1 MMALKDII
9 KKAGEELKV
18 LAGDKSKDKEYSNE
32 QAFPDETS
40 AEKAFGESKRKLFD
54 INGWSDMKGINS
66 KFVLYDQHGKPV
78 STEPQ
83 PGYFIKIELP
93 GPPVENWVEIT
104 ELRNE
109 PELAEFVVHP
119 CEKPSERSDPN
130 AEVKHFFVKEASS
143 TFRVVKKGNV
153 IQAFEIGRNEM
164 INNQGEESG
173 DRSLINTLIA
183 EGGWAGFQKIQWD
196 KLTKY
201 LVHSDEV
208 ETK

>member
-1 MMALKDII
+1 
-9 KKAGEELKV
+9 
-18 LAGDKSKDKEYSNE
+18 
-32 QAFPDETS
+32 
-40 AEKAFGESKRKLFD
+40 
-54 INGWSDMKGINS
+54 MKGINS
-66 KFVLYDQHGKPV
+66 KFVLYDQQGNTANG
-78 STEPQ
+78 SAQ

-104 ELRNE
+104 ELHDE
-109 PELAEFVVHP
+109 PNMAEFVVHP
-119 CEKPSERSDPN
+119 SAKPSERSDPN

-143 TFRVVKKGNV
+143 TFRVVKEGTR

-173 DRSLINTLIA
+173 DRSLLNTMVA
-183 EGGWAGFQKIQWD
+183 EGGWAGFQKIQWE

-208 ETK
+208 ETE